1 MYDEMESGELSEEE
15 FKKRFPSKSS
25 EPIKSAVK
33 KAFKKFISPKPK
45 LPMEPD
51 IEPDDD
57 YVEVPVSKDQVQQM
71 RHAEEE
77 VRQQQIIEY
86 QERDSRIPETQAEM
100 DNKLLEIH
108 ARMSVKKELMMAR
121 DDSGVI
127 RNTAIELEEEYPE
140 IFTPDIVKGNFGNE
154 ESACIFGNGSII
166 NAMKSI
172 GQAKGFPF
180 VDASRFNKNQMDLM
194 VNISRGRNGFSA
206 VLVKTDKHVSEGV
219 VSHVQKAFMEKKEK
233 KWGVF

>member
-1 MYDEMESGELSEEE
+1 MYDEMQSGELSEEE
-15 FKKRFPSKSS
+15 FKKRFPSKS
-25 EPIKSAVK
+25 EAPIKRVIK
-33 KAFKKFISPKPK
+33 KAVKKFISPKPK
-45 LPMEPD
+45 PPYEPD

-57 YVEVPVSKDQVQQM
+57 FIETPVSRDQVQQM
-71 RHAEEE
+71 RQSEEE
-77 VRQQQIIEY
+77 VRQRQVVEY
-86 QERDSRIPETQAEM
+86 HERDSRIPETQAEM
-100 DNKLLEIH
+100 DNKLLEID
-108 ARMSVKKELMMAR
+108 ARMAVKKELMMAK

-127 RNTAIELEEEYPE
+127 RNTAIQLEEEYPE
-140 IFTPDIVKGNFGNE
+140 IFTPDIVKGNFGDQ

-194 VNISRGRNGFSA
+194 INISRGRNGFSA